1 MHPHP
6 AAESSMVAWFRSED
20 ANPDWHS
27 VVGGWKGR
35 VTKGSITRK
44 FEAGHGAGAPVSYL
58 YGNTGTGYDFGKIMK
73 RDYTIC
79 SVTRYAGHHRNRI
92 LQTGHHPNWL
102 HGHWA
107 GRVGVAHYQTWQVS
121 DSSGSQTDWLV
132 MCGNSQG
139 AVFRGREKR
148 NVGQH
153 PAHKMDFDFHVYIN
167 EGFTGEV
174 SEFGVME
181 VIVWDGALP
190 EDDMWASMEYLHWKL
205 QVRRMQLEVQCLH
218 TKPQPHPI
226 L

>member
-1 MHPHP
+1 MIIQLSVCCSTLLHPETSERPTRDCRECTHHP

-107 GRVGVAHYQTWQVS
+107 GRVGVGSLPNVGKSAIVRALRPIGSSCAETRKEL
-121 DSSGSQTDWLV
+121 SSGDAKKETSGSTLPTRWISTST
-132 MCGNSQG
+132 CTST
-139 AVFRGREKR
+139 R
-148 NVGQH
+148 
-153 PAHKMDFDFHVYIN
+153 
-167 EGFTGEV
+167 
-174 SEFGVME
+174 
-181 VIVWDGALP
+181 ALP
-190 EDDMWASMEYLHWKL
+190 
-205 QVRRMQLEVQCLH
+205 VRSRNLVSWRS
-218 TKPQPHPI
+218 
-226 L
+226 